1 MYSGVSL
8 ASALLG
14 GVVAFPLGYA
24 LAVMRRANK
33 DYKTTKAAVGLM
45 RKTFWIAWLAHLRA
59 VAVVAAVLAV
69 LVVWVVRDG
78 QDDSRA
84 TVPDPTQPASSSVAR

>member
-33 DYKTTKAAVGLM
+33 DYKMTKAAVTSM
-45 RKTFWIAWLAHLRA
+45 RKTFWTAWLVHLRA
-59 VAVVAAVLAV
+59 IAVVGAVFAV
-69 LVVWVVRDG
+69 LVVWVVRDV
-78 QDDSRA
+78 QDDSRGTA
-84 TVPDPTQPASSSVAR
+84 PDRARPAPSSAAR